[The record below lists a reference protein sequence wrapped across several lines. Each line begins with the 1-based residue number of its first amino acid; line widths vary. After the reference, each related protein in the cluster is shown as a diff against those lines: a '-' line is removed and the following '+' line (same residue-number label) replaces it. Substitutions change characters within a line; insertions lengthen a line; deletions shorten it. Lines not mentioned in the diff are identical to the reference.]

1 MGHKKLITALILI
14 SFFILFSISVSAQI
28 QVENKTIDFDLVP
41 ERISEDTYLPIEKLI
56 DADLFEVD
64 RVNENRY
71 IVLKNNNYYILQT
84 DRKLVRSNLQN
95 RTLTNEPLV
104 LNQHFLVPVE
114 FLEDFLNFRVR
125 VAGGLTMPD
134 RIDRDD
140 QVIAE
145 NLRLR
150 VYLNDDDFDRD
161 ETLRIRMEIMNI
173 GNSDQ
178 RLRFNSAQKYNI
190 YIKNRFGRTIYSWA
204 DGKIFSQA
212 VQNIDIKG
220 RDSISLEENIALNR
234 FSEGRY
240 YLEIEILTENYDF
253 STIERRFEIDD

>member
-1 MGHKKLITALILI
+1 MKKVKTIIFLLSIL
-14 SFFILFSISVSAQI
+14 ILFSGLVNAQI

-41 ERISEDTYLPIEKLI
+41 EQISEDTYLPIEKLI
-56 DADLFEVD
+56 DANLFEID

-71 IVLKNNNYYILQT
+71 IVLKDNNYYILQT

-95 RTLTNEPLV
+95 RTLTNAPMV

-125 VAGGLTMPD
+125 VTGGLTMPD
-134 RIDRDD
+134 RIDRDNES
-140 QVIAE
+140 QTE

-150 VYLNDDDFDRD
+150 VYLNDDDFDRN

-173 GNSDQ
+173 GNADQ
-178 RLRFNSAQKYNI
+178 QLRFNSAQKYNI
-190 YIKNRFGRTIYSWA
+190 YIKNRFGRVLYSWA

-212 VQNIDIKG
+212 VQNIEIDG
-220 RDSISLEENIALNR
+220 RESISFEEDISLNR
-234 FSEGRY
+234 FSKGRY
-240 YLEIEILTENYDF
+240 YLEIEILTDSYDF